1 MIAAAT
7 GTIPLQRQ
15 VRRMTGTTI
24 EERMEQLRRRISGCD
39 QLVVSFSGGVDSGLL
54 AALGKEILGDNVQ
67 AVFIDSPLVPRS
79 AVSEARE
86 MAGLLGIPLEII
98 SVPFP
103 GERVSRNLFDRCY
116 HCKRSWSALLRA
128 WADKRGISCIAD
140 GVTESDRSEHRP
152 GIRAATEA
160 GIIHPFLE
168 AGITKAEIRQL
179 ARERGLSFWDKPS
192 SACLAS
198 RIPYGEALTCENLR
212 MVEEAEA
219 GLAGA
224 GFAGSRV
231 RNHGGIARIEVP
243 EADIPRLVAA
253 REKIVVLV
261 KQAGFSYVTLDL
273 IGYRSG
279 SMDEVRGKT
288 TVSGEE
294 GS

>member
-1 MIAAAT
+1 
-7 GTIPLQRQ
+7 
-15 VRRMTGTTI
+15 MTGTTV

-67 AVFIDSPLVPRS
+67 VVFIDSPLVPRS

-86 MAGLLGIPLEII
+86 MAGLLGIPLGII
-98 SVPFP
+98 TVPFP
-103 GERVSRNLFDRCY
+103 GEIVSRNLPDRCY
-116 HCKRSWSALLRA
+116 HCKKSFSELLRA
-128 WADKRGISCIAD
+128 WADEQGISCIAD
-140 GVTESDRSEHRP
+140 GVTESDRSEYRP
-152 GIRAATEA
+152 GTRAATEE

-168 AGITKAEIRQL
+168 ARITKPEIRQL
-179 ARERGLSFWDKPS
+179 ARERGLPFWDKPS

-198 RIPYGEALTCENLR
+198 RIPYGEALTRENLH

-219 GLAGA
+219 GLAEA

-253 REKIVVLV
+253 RETIVALV
-261 KQAGFSYVTLDL
+261 KEAGFSYVTLDL
-273 IGYRSG
+273 MGYRSG
-279 SMDEVRGKT
+279 SMDEVRGN
-288 TVSGEE
+288 VAVHGGE